1 MNKRIL
7 LGVDTNFSTTTQSAI
22 RAVGDLFEA
31 DAAYDIFLLHAIQS
45 THIITEYPGHFTEQY
60 AFIPPTSEQK
70 KHAEEILKKARVTLE
85 QLGFDLK
92 HIEMMTSIGS
102 PAEEIARVARER
114 HVNLIVVGSR
124 GDSWRDRLRRMLLG
138 STSRRV
144 LQLASC
150 PVMVVLPTPPLKAQ
164 DLVPWYEQAIKSY
177 LNEHSNVLT
186 VLTAREAATLFPHP
200 QKKAVGTPEMQ
211 AAEKALEQLASK
223 GLLCRHEIQGEVHYI
238 ND

>member
-7 LGVDTNFSTTTQSAI
+7 LGVDTSFSTTTQCAI
-22 RAVGDLFEA
+22 CAVGDLFESNTSF
-31 DAAYDIFLLHAIQS
+31 DIFLLHAIQS
-45 THIITEYPGHFTEQY
+45 THVITEYPGHFTEQY

-70 KHAEEILKKARVTLE
+70 KHAEEVLKKARATLE
-85 QLGFDLK
+85 HLGFDLK

-102 PAEEIARVARER
+102 PAEEIVRVARER

-124 GDSWRDRLRRMLLG
+124 GDGWRDRLRRMLLG

-144 LQLASC
+144 LQLATC
-150 PVMVVLPTPPLKAQ
+150 PVMVVLPTPPLKTH
-164 DLVPWYEQAIKSY
+164 DLVPWYEQAIQGY
-177 LNEHSNVLT
+177 LNEQNSFLT
-186 VLTAREAATLFPHP
+186 VLTAKEVATLFPPP
-200 QKKAVGTPEMQ
+200 QKKSIGTQEIN

-223 GLLCRHEIQGEVHYI
+223 GLLCRREIQGEVHYI

>member
-7 LGVDTNFSTTTQSAI
+7 LGIDTNFSTTTQSAI
-22 RAVGDLFEA
+22 RAVGDLFEPGTA
-31 DAAYDIFLLHAIQS
+31 FDIFLLHAIQS

-60 AFIPPTSEQK
+60 AFIPPTNEQK
-70 KHAEEILKKARVTLE
+70 KHAEEVLKKARATLD

-102 PAEEIARVARER
+102 PAEEIVRVARER

-150 PVMVVLPTPPLKAQ
+150 PVMVVLPAPPLKAQ
-164 DLVPWYEQAIKSY
+164 ELVPWYEQTIKNY
-177 LNEHSNVLT
+177 LNEQSSVLT
-186 VLTAREAATLFPHP
+186 VLTAKEVVTQFPPP
-200 QKKAVGTPEMQ
+200 QKKTVGGQEIQ
-211 AAEKALEQLASK
+211 AAERALEQLASK
-223 GLLCRHEIQGEVHYI
+223 GLLCRREIQGEVHYI